1 MCMCGCVY
9 IVCVCMCGCV
19 YVCVCMCMCVFHYM
33 VTSVHI
39 PTVQSGSVSSLDFS
53 KTSTS
58 MNI

>member
-1 MCMCGCVY
+1 MFICVY
-9 IVCVCMCGCV
+9 VWVCVC
-19 YVCVCMCMCVFHYM
+19 VCIYMCMCVFHYM
-33 VTSVHI
+33 VTSVHT